1 MDIMRREN
9 KKIQARDLLVSL
21 LGCYLEDMNYLI
33 YLINK
38 AQNRYKGDILDSII
52 SGLDLD
58 CASYNLRSVS
68 DELFGVLGN
77 EILANMVHEKMRE
90 GGRCVI
96 ILNGANVRDK
106 NYNFDESTLESD
118 YITDKTKTEIITDFN
133 IFLEKFI
140 AKSN

>member
-1 MDIMRREN
+1 MRREN

>member
-1 MDIMRREN
+1 MSIEN
-9 KKIQARDLLVSL
+9 KKIRTRDLLVSL
-21 LGCYLEDMNYLI
+21 LGCNLEDMNYLI

-52 SGLDLD
+52 SGLELD
-58 CASYNLRSVS
+58 CAPHKLRSVI
-68 DELFGVLGN
+68 DELFCVLGN
-77 EILANMVHEKMRE
+77 EILANMVHEKMGS

-96 ILNGANVRDK
+96 NLNGANVRDK
-106 NYNFDESTLESD
+106 NYNFDEFALESD